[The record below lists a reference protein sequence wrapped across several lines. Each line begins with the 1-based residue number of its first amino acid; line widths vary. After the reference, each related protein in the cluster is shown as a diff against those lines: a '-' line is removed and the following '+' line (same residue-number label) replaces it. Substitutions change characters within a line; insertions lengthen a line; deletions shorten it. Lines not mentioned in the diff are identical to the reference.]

1 MARAA
6 AAAATCGSRSI
17 PIRRSSGGLRVCGG
31 ARPAAAAMAPEDCS
45 RSCVRFRF
53 WFRSRLFRGAVPGA
67 GSGSTCP
74 HRCLPRRSIA
84 PRSGRSTPG
93 LSGGS
98 HRPFEPS
105 ARWPPPEPSLPR
117 CRCRCRCRRRGL
129 LCHIGHHRP
138 GVVPV
143 VLGLFETVQKRRSV
157 QIVEGRE
164 GLVELDPS
172 LVVVAVAVAAGGT
185 RCGRALPDGR
195 GGGDQFFLDDG
206 EGLFEVVGV
215 EQLFRED
222 VALGVFRGPVGGSH
236 GGGCRSRSGRWRRR
250 HRRGRR
256 GRVLGA
262 VFVAR

>member
-1 MARAA
+1 MDLRQVELQLCDGKIGC
-6 AAAATCGSRSI
+6 AATDG
-17 PIRRSSGGLRVCGG
+17 
-31 ARPAAAAMAPEDCS
+31 RPA
-45 RSCVRFRF
+45 
-53 WFRSRLFRGAVPGA
+53 FRGPKEEHLFDDRPG
-67 GSGSTCP
+67 
-74 HRCLPRRSIA
+74 RLEILPRDLDVLGHGGILLR
-84 PRSGRSTPG
+84 RRGR
-93 LSGGS
+93 GGIG
-98 HRPFEPS
+98 RG
-105 ARWPPPEPSLPR
+105 RQLLPEIQRR